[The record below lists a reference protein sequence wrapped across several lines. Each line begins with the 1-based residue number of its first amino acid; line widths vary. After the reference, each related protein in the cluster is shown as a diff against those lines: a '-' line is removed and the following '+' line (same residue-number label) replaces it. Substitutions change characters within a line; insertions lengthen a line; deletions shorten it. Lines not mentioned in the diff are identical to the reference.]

1 MSGLNSGARAPDCIV
16 LSSADF
22 GRLEI
27 MAYEETGSLRAS
39 ILRKL
44 MAGKIV
50 DGAEMPANVATIG
63 SVVRYRIGDGAL
75 ERRTLSL
82 PEASRP
88 NGQFI
93 NILTPVGL
101 ALLGRGAGD
110 TFLVSLQDGGELRVE
125 LADVEFQP
133 EAEVRRRSLP
143 FRPDDGP
150 GAA

>member
-1 MSGLNSGARAPDCIV
+1 MSNGACAPNGIV
-16 LSSADF
+16 MSSTDF
-22 GRLEI
+22 ARLEI
-27 MAYEETGSLRAS
+27 IAYEENSALRAS
-39 ILRKL
+39 ILNKL
-44 MAGKIV
+44 AASVVVSGN
-50 DGAEMPANVATIG
+50 DMPPNVATIG
-63 SVVRYRIGDGAL
+63 SVVSYRIGHGAF

-82 PEASRP
+82 PDVSHP

-93 NILTPVGL
+93 SIVTPVGL
-101 ALLGRGAGD
+101 ALLGQRAGD
-110 TFLVSLQDGGELRVE
+110 RFRAALPDGGELVIE